1 MAIWSIARP
10 FGIFGGHLV
19 YFMVIWYIFPILVCC
34 MYREKSGNPVQI
46 MPTAKSLWS
55 GAYSTGL
62 TVSHTRQS
70 TQDEEEEIW
79 EEESE

>member
-1 MAIWSIARP
+1 MED
-10 FGIFGGHLV
+10 FGMFYGHLV
-19 YFMVIWYIFPILVCC
+19 YCTAIWYILWSFGIFYGYLVYISHFG
-34 MYREKSGNPVQI
+34 MLYVPRKSGNPVQI

-70 TQDEEEEIW
+70 TQDE
-79 EEESE
+79 